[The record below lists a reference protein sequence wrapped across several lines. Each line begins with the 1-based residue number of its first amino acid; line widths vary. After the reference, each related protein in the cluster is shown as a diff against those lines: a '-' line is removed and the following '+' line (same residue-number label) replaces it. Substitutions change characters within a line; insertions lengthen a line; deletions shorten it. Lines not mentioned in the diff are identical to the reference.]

1 MDYQISR
8 FASPALDLHYNL
20 FGATTKALR
29 DREYK
34 NILKHYH
41 NTLSE
46 SITKLGSDPDQL
58 FTFEDLESQL
68 KKFGKFAFIW
78 GPMFVQMMLADPDD
92 IPDLD
97 QLSEDLVKQEGDI
110 NFVKNFNEDRQRE
123 YDTRMRDLLT
133 DLVDYGYYW
142 K

>member
-1 MDYQISR
+1 M
-8 FASPALDLHYNL
+8 HYNL
-20 FGATTKALR
+20 FGATVKSLR

-34 NILKHYH
+34 NILRHYH
-41 NTLSE
+41 NALQE
-46 SITKLGSDPDQL
+46 HIRKLGSDPDKF
-58 FTFEDLESQL
+58 FTFNDLENQL

-78 GPMFVQMMLADPDD
+78 GPMFVQMMVADPTD

-97 QLSEDLVKQEGDI
+97 KLSEDLANQDSDVE
-110 NFVKNFNEDRQRE
+110 NFVKQFDEERQIE